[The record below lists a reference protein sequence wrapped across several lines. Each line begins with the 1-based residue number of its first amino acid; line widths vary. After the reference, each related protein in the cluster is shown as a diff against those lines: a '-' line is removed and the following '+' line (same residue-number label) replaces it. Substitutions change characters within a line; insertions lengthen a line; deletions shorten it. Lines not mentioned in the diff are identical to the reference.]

1 MIKDDG
7 RRACTEPPPQ
17 SDFQAPMLLRRQ
29 TYTANG
35 DVRQA
40 SRRSR
45 SLASV
50 SFTRRWS
57 LNTAAS
63 RALPTVPSAS
73 PATPS
78 EVPQAAVPNKAAAP
92 RYADASVQTEA
103 YEPPPS
109 SDDGSSVD
117 ECVSTTSSMYQLTP
131 EISRSDVD
139 LGFRVR
145 HNPVRIGAMSMFFRT
160 PGYRLGDALL

>member
-7 RRACTEPPPQ
+7 RRSTLGSE
-17 SDFQAPMLLRRQ
+17 SGSPMLMRRQ
-29 TYTANG
+29 TYAANSEP
-35 DVRQA
+35 RPF

-50 SFTRRWS
+50 PFTRRWS
-57 LNTAAS
+57 LNTAAAG

-78 EVPQAAVPNKAAAP
+78 GGSQTEVRQVPVAS

-103 YEPPPS
+103 YEPSPS
-109 SDDGSSVD
+109 EDGSLGD
-117 ECVSTTSSMYQLTP
+117 DRPSTPMYQLTA
-131 EISRSDVD
+131 EISRPDVD
-139 LGFRVR
+139 SDMRPR
-145 HNPVRIGAMSMFFRT
+145 QNPIRIGAMSMFFRT
-160 PGYRLGDALL
+160 PGYRLGDALS